1 MRLGLDAL
9 QAPGSLS
16 AMRIA
21 PIGARPARD
30 LAELL
35 LDAYRGGPDEE
46 EHTLDEAEAEVLRTV
61 QGSYGPLVP
70 DASLVASDD
79 LGPCAASLVV
89 RHKGS
94 ILLAHALTHPRCAG
108 RGLGSS
114 LIVQSCHLLK
124 AMGEREVLLAV
135 NPANLRAIK
144 LYERLGFVHACWQ
157 CRLACRRSCRHRCRS
172 LADKYCPPR

>member
-1 MRLGLDAL
+1 MAMRLRMRLGLDTVGAL
-9 QAPGSLS
+9 SPVSDLHT
-16 AMRIA
+16 A

-35 LDAYRGGPDEE
+35 LAAYRGGPDEE

-70 DASLVASDD
+70 EASLVASDE

-114 LIVQSCHLLK
+114 LIVQSCQLLK
-124 AMGEREVLLAV
+124 AMGESEVLLAV
-135 NPANLRAIK
+135 NPANVRAIK
-144 LYERLGFVHACWQ
+144 LYERLGFVHVPSAP
-157 CRLACRRSCRHRCRS
+157 A
-172 LADKYCPPR
+172 